1 MMRAKKITIEG
12 LEFTI
17 APMNLDQTEQ
27 YLAPIEELADDP
39 TKLRQIRGKNYEV
52 VLAGLNN
59 AIPDV
64 VSTDDIVHDY
74 RPWDLARLR
83 KELDMVLYNGLLTSI
98 LQYSGLQP
106 VPVEKV
112 VPISVSPSTT
122 PGESGAESTASPA
135 ASA

>member
-1 MMRAKKITIEG
+1 MMRTKKITIEG

-59 AIPDV
+59 ALPEV
-64 VSTDDIVHDY
+64 TDAGTKHEV
-74 RPWDLARLR
+74 WNLARLR
-83 KELDMVLYNGLLTSI
+83 KELDMILYNGLLTAI